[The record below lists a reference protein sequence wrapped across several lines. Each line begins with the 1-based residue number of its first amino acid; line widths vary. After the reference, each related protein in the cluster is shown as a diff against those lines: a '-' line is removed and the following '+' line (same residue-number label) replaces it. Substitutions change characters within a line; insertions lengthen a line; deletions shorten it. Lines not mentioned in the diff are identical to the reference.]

1 MSKPM
6 FFNNNC
12 LAYPDN
18 AYLDTDEIYL
28 KTVPKNYEGR
38 NPDRKFFIND
48 VEIQPSND
56 FVKDA
61 NGKYIKYNDARLFD
75 TTRYQG
81 FEYDAPPLQYN
92 SNVKD
97 LYHRPFEGNQI
108 GTHASYA
115 SLDTGHNRYYVD
127 DNTMSVYDSTN
138 YTIEGKVQ
146 RTLKK
151 YPNGTLV
158 PYYRRTYEKDI
169 MKGYE
174 GTSDFLK
181 NSAYF
186 REDFM
191 EIRTRDMNSREYSLN
206 YFYND

>member
-1 MSKPM
+1 MNQTKPT
-6 FFNNNC
+6 FFNANC
-12 LAYPDN
+12 VYYPDN
-18 AYLDTDEIYL
+18 VFMDANEVYLQTTP
-28 KTVPKNYEGR
+28 KTYEGTHKD
-38 NPDRKFFIND
+38 DRKFFLNN

-56 FVKDA
+56 FKKV

-75 TTRYQG
+75 STRYQG
-81 FEYDAPPLQYN
+81 FEYGAPPLQYN
-92 SNVKD
+92 SDTNN
-97 LYHRPFEGNQI
+97 LYFREFQGNPI
-108 GTHASYA
+108 GIHDTYA
-115 SLDTGHNRYYVD
+115 SMDTGHTRYYVD
-127 DNTMSVYDSTN
+127 DFTMSPYNSMN

-158 PYYRRTYEKDI
+158 PYYRRTYENDI

-191 EIRTRDMNSREYSLN
+191 EIRSRDMNARDYSLN
-206 YFYND
+206 YFM